1 MSLVG
6 FKAKNHPQQT
16 DRRGAL
22 DTVDDRTVHP
32 DDFAQWHERFGFT
45 IDAAA
50 SRSNARLPRFWTAED
65 NALTQD
71 WTGDRVWCNPP
82 YSDLK
87 PWVRKAHSESFGGC
101 PLIVMLLP
109 ANRTEQQWWQQWI
122 EPERDRY
129 DRMVMLRIEFLPG
142 RLRFI
147 LPGKSDVE
155 PNQRPPFGCCLAI
168 WGEP

>member
-6 FKAKNHPQQT
+6 FRAQNHPQQT
-16 DRRGAL
+16 GRRGAL
-22 DTVDDRTVHP
+22 TAVDDRTVHP
-32 DDFAQWHERFGFT
+32 ADFALWQSRFRFT

-50 SRSNARLPRFWTAED
+50 TETNARLPRFWTTED
-65 NALTQD
+65 DALRQD
-71 WTGDRVWCNPP
+71 WRPERVWCNPP
-82 YSDLK
+82 YSALA
-87 PWVRKAHSESFGGC
+87 PWVIKANHEFRRGC

-109 ANRTEQQWWQQWI
+109 ANRTEQDWWQNEL
-122 EPERDRY
+122 EPVRDNGLGPR
-129 DRMVMLRIEFLPG
+129 VEFLRG

-168 WGEP
+168 WGDES